1 MSKGSKLGGKY
12 TGSHST
18 TIPVAAVA
26 CDIAHSLSWVTKISL
41 GFIKAGLK
49 SVSGRARV
57 KIAEEGPSCILLSVR
72 GNTSHQEVRLY
83 VTDVQ
88 NAKSAIARKLTEA
101 RINVFFR
108 D

>member
-1 MSKGSKLGGKY
+1 MSKDAKLGGKY

-18 TIPVAAVA
+18 TIPVASMA
-26 CDIAHSLSWVTKISL
+26 CDIAHAMSCVTKISV

-57 KIAEEGPSCILLSVR
+57 KIKEEGPSCILLSVR

-88 NAKSAIARKLTEA
+88 NAKAAIARKLVEA
-101 RINVFFR
+101 RISVFFK

>member
-1 MSKGSKLGGKY
+1 MSKDSKFGGKY

-26 CDIAHSLSWVTKISL
+26 CDIAYTMSCVTKISV
-41 GFIKAGLK
+41 GFIKAGLR

-57 KIAEEGPSCILLSVR
+57 KIVEEGPSCLLLLVR

-88 NAKSAIARKLTEA
+88 NAKAAIARKLIKA
-101 RINVFFR
+101 RINVCFR
-108 D
+108 H